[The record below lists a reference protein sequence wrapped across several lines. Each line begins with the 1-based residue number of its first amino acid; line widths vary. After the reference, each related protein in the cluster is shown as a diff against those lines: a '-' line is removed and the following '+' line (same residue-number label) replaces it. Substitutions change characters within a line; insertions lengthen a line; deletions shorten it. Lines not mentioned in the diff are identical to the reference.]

1 MKNLDDIKARLQT
14 FAKNRDWD
22 KFHSP
27 KNLSMALSVEVAELV
42 ENFQWISESQ
52 SKRLSAKSLAKVE
65 DEIAD
70 VQIYLILLADKLGV
84 DILAT
89 VDRKINKNEKKY
101 PVDKVKGSAK
111 KYSEY
116 DSE

>member
-116 DSE
+116 DGE